1 MKTIYTAD
9 HHLHAPK
16 AELSFGKFVP
26 PQENPRRADTILAE
40 LEQRKL
46 GAILPPETF
55 DMAPIRRVH
64 EAGLVDFLAGA
75 HQEWSAR
82 FAKSGGEVP
91 DALPLSWPV
100 PGMRRIEPRSIFGKL
115 ALHAIDSA
123 TAITATSWS
132 AARAAADVAMTAQ
145 RLVAEGERAAFALC
159 RPPGHHA
166 SAANYGGY
174 CFLNNAGIAAEAF
187 RAAGAARVAI
197 LDVDYHHGNG
207 TQALFYARPD
217 IFFVSLHAEPETD
230 YPYFS
235 GYADEAGEGPGEGFN
250 ANYPMKRG
258 TDWRSYGPALAHAL
272 GRIRIFAPEAVVV
285 SLGVDTFERD
295 PMGRFKLASEDY
307 RRMGETIAGLGL
319 PVLFVMEG
327 GYAVEELG
335 VNVANVLEG
344 FEQAAR

>member
-9 HHLHAPK
+9 HRLHAPK
-16 AELSFGKFVP
+16 AELSFGKFVA
-26 PQENPRRADTILAE
+26 PQENPQRADNILAE
-40 LEQRKL
+40 LEARKL
-46 GAILPPETF
+46 GPILPPETF
-55 DMAPIRRVH
+55 DMTPIRRVH

-75 HQEWSAR
+75 HREWAAR
-82 FAKSGGEVP
+82 FGRDGGEVP
-91 DALPLSWPV
+91 DALPLSWPA

-145 RLVAEGERAAFALC
+145 LLVEGGERAAFALC

-166 SAANYGGY
+166 TPANYGGY
-174 CFLNNAGIAAEAF
+174 CFLNNAAIAAEAF
-187 RAAGAARVAI
+187 RAAGAERVAI

-207 TQALFYARPD
+207 TQAVFYARPD
-217 IFFVSLHAEPETD
+217 VFFASLHAEPATD

-235 GYADEAGEGPGEGFN
+235 GYADEAGEGKGEGFN

-258 TDWRSYGPALAHAL
+258 TDWRSYSPTLAHTL
-272 GRIRIFAPEAVVV
+272 GRIRMFGPAVLVV

-307 RRMGETIAGLGL
+307 RRLGEAIAGAGL
-319 PVLFVMEG
+319 PTLFVMEG
-327 GYAVEELG
+327 GYAIEEIG